1 MYYFVSLDLLIVFL
15 VDIIELIVILSN
27 SVHSFFMSCILSEGN
42 ISQSSIKVSQCNVSS
57 NSSSTIFNLL
67 IKSFLDLAIQAAL

>member
-27 SVHSFFMSCILSEGN
+27 YVRSFFMSCILLEGN
-42 ISQSSIKVSQCNVSS
+42 I
-57 NSSSTIFNLL
+57 
-67 IKSFLDLAIQAAL
+67 